1 MPSMIIISCTPSAL
15 PHDSDAVIFGYSVMH
30 ATPENAH
37 KYNIWHPHPHNNSI
51 LIVAV
56 EDCGQFNCSN
66 PQDFAYIG
74 LCYSQPQIVY
84 ARICSRG
91 LQWLENNANC
101 LFGCIDM
108 SMAA

>member
-1 MPSMIIISCTPSAL
+1 MPSMIIISRTPSVL

-30 ATPENAH
+30 TTPDNDH
-37 KYNIWHPHPHNNSI
+37 RYNIWHHHPHNNTI

-56 EDCGQFNCSN
+56 HDCGQFNCSN

-74 LCYSQPQIVY
+74 LCYSLPKAVY
-84 ARICSRG
+84 TRICSLG
-91 LQWLENNANC
+91 LQWVQDNAQC
-101 LFGCIDM
+101 LLGSINM